1 MERLE
6 KLCIS
11 GELAYPNVRAKSSAV
26 ARGNQ
31 SSRASG
37 RRYTLAPRCLT
48 GGVCRVGTQMHAPA
62 LGGCV
67 RAGTTEV
74 NVQLE
79 RQEQVQE
86 KAEESTQEK
95 T

>member
-1 MERLE
+1 
-6 KLCIS
+6 
-11 GELAYPNVRAKSSAV
+11 
-26 ARGNQ
+26 
-31 SSRASG
+31 
-37 RRYTLAPRCLT
+37 
-48 GGVCRVGTQMHAPA
+48 MHAPA